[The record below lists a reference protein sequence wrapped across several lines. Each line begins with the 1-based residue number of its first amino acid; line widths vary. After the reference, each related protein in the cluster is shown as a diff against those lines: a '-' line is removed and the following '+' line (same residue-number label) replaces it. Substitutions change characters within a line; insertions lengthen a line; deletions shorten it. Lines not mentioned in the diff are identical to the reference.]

1 VGAETSGKAQVE
13 MKATRQAYAEAL
25 VELGREDPK
34 IVVLD
39 ADLSASTMTQQF
51 GRAFAG
57 RFFNTGIAEQNLM
70 SVAGGLAAGGKTVF
84 ASTFA
89 VFATGRAY
97 DQVRVSIAHNKL
109 NVKIAATHSGL
120 TVGEDG
126 ASHQALEDIAL
137 MRALPNMTVV
147 VPADATE
154 AGQAV
159 RLAAGRQGP
168 FYIRLGR
175 PPVPVLFGSDYRFE
189 LGRAKRL
196 LEGADVALFA
206 TGHMVAVAL
215 DAARLLDA
223 EGISVEV
230 VNVSTIKP
238 LDVDAVVAAARKC
251 GAAVTV
257 EEHSIIGGLGS
268 AVAEALAESF
278 PVLLRRVG
286 VRDVF
291 GESGKP
297 ADLLRAYGLVP
308 ESVAAAC
315 REVMARR

>member
-1 VGAETSGKAQVE
+1 
-13 MKATRQAYAEAL
+13 MKATRQAYGETL
-25 VELGREDPK
+25 VELGRENPN

-39 ADLSASTMTQQF
+39 ADLSASTMTQMF
-51 GRAFAG
+51 ARAFPD
-57 RFFNTGIAEQNLM
+57 RFFNAGIAEQNLM
-70 SVAGGLAAGGKTVF
+70 SVAGGLAAAGKTVF

-97 DQVRVSIAHNKL
+97 DQVRVGIAHNRL
-109 NVKIAATHSGL
+109 DVKIAATHSGL

-137 MRALPNMTVV
+137 MRVLPNMTVV

-154 AGQAV
+154 AAQAV
-159 RLAAGRQGP
+159 RAAAAKPGP

-175 PPVPVLFGSDYRFE
+175 PAVPVLFGTDYRFV
-189 LGRAKRL
+189 LGCARVLKQ
-196 LEGADVALFA
+196 GTGVAVYA

-215 DAARLLDA
+215 QAAEILA
-223 EGISVEV
+223 AGGISAEV

-238 LDVDAVVAAARKC
+238 LDTETIVSAARRC

-268 AVAEALAESF
+268 AVAEALSENY
-278 PVLLRRVG
+278 PVPLERVG

-297 ADLLRAYGLVP
+297 AELLEAYGL
-308 ESVAAAC
+308 SAAGVANAC
-315 REVMARR
+315 RKVTKRKGSG

>member
-1 VGAETSGKAQVE
+1 
-13 MKATRQAYAEAL
+13 MKATRQAYGETL
-25 VELGREDPK
+25 VELGRENPN

-39 ADLSASTMTQQF
+39 ADLSASTMTQMF
-51 GRAFAG
+51 SKAFPD
-57 RFFNTGIAEQNLM
+57 RFFNAGIAEQNLM
-70 SVAGGLAAGGKTVF
+70 SVAAGLAATGKTVF

-97 DQVRVSIAHNKL
+97 DQVRVGIAHNRL
-109 NVKIAATHSGL
+109 DVKIAATHSGL

-126 ASHQALEDIAL
+126 ASHQSLEDIAL
-137 MRALPNMTVV
+137 MRVLPNMTVV

-154 AGQAV
+154 AAQAV
-159 RLAAGRQGP
+159 RAAASTPGP

-175 PPVPVLFGSDYRFE
+175 PPVPVLFGADHRFV
-189 LGRAKRL
+189 LGRAEVLRH
-196 LEGADVALFA
+196 GTGVAVYA

-215 DAARLLDA
+215 EAAEILGA
-223 EGISVEV
+223 GGVSAEV

-238 LDVDAVVAAARKC
+238 LDTGTIVAAAKRC

-268 AVAEALAESF
+268 AIAEALCENY
-278 PVLLRRVG
+278 PVPLERVG

-297 ADLLRAYGLVP
+297 AELLKAYGLSA
-308 ESVAAAC
+308 EGVANAC
-315 REVMARR
+315 REVTRRKSTGPV

>member
-1 VGAETSGKAQVE
+1 
-13 MKATRQAYAEAL
+13 MKATRQAYGETL
-25 VELGREDPK
+25 VELGRENPN

-39 ADLSASTMTQQF
+39 ADLSASTMTQM
-51 GRAFAG
+51 FAKVFPG
-57 RFFNTGIAEQNLM
+57 RFFNVGVAEQNLM
-70 SVAGGLAAGGKTVF
+70 SVAGGLAAAGKTVF

-97 DQVRVSIAHNKL
+97 DQVRVGIAYNRL
-109 NVKIAATHSGL
+109 DVKIAATHSGL

-137 MRALPNMTVV
+137 MRGLPNMTVV

-154 AGQAV
+154 AAQAV
-159 RLAAGRQGP
+159 RAAAAQYGP

-175 PPVPVLFGSDYRFE
+175 PPVPVLFGGDYRFA
-189 LGRAKRL
+189 LGHAVSLRQ
-196 LEGADVALFA
+196 GTSVAVFA
-206 TGHMVAVAL
+206 TGHMVAFAL
-215 DAARLLDA
+215 EAAGVLAA
-223 EGISVEV
+223 EGVSTEV

-238 LDVDAVVAAARKC
+238 LDVKAVVAAARKC
-251 GAAVTV
+251 GAAVTA

-268 AVAEALAESF
+268 AIAEALSENF
-278 PVLLRRVG
+278 PAPLKRVG

-297 ADLLRAYGLVP
+297 EELLKAYGLSP
-308 ESVAAAC
+308 EGIAEAC
-315 REVMARR
+315 REVIRRK

>member
-1 VGAETSGKAQVE
+1 MAPE
-13 MKATRQAYAEAL
+13 MKATRQAYAETL
-25 VELGREDPK
+25 VELCKADER

-51 GRAFAG
+51 GKAFPG

-70 SVAGGLAAGGKTVF
+70 SVAGGLAAAGKTVF

-97 DQVRVSIAHNKL
+97 DQVRVAIAHNRL

-120 TVGEDG
+120 TAGEDG

-154 AGQAV
+154 AAQAV
-159 RLAAGRQGP
+159 RVAAAQQGP

-175 PPVPVLFGSDYRFE
+175 PPVPVLFGADYRFE
-189 LGRAKRL
+189 LGRARSL
-196 LEGADVALFA
+196 AQGSDVAVFA

-215 DAARLLDA
+215 EAARLLAA
-223 EGISVEV
+223 EGISAEV

-238 LDVDAVVAAARKC
+238 LDVEAVVAAARKC

-268 AVAEALAESF
+268 AVAEALSENF
-278 PVLLRRVG
+278 PVRLRRVG

-297 ADLLRAYGLVP
+297 AELLKAYGLSP
-308 ESVAAAC
+308 ECVVAAC
-315 REVMARR
+315 NEVIAWKRQGR

>member
-1 VGAETSGKAQVE
+1 
-13 MKATRQAYAEAL
+13 MKATRQAYGETL
-25 VELGREDPK
+25 VELGRENPDV
-34 IVVLD
+34 VVLD
-39 ADLSASTMTQQF
+39 ADLSASTMTRMF
-51 GRAFAG
+51 GKAFPD
-57 RFFNTGIAEQNLM
+57 RFFNVGIAEQNLM
-70 SVAGGLAAGGKTVF
+70 SVAGGLAAAGKTVF

-89 VFATGRAY
+89 IFATGRAF
-97 DQVRVSIAHNKL
+97 DQVRVSIAHNRL
-109 NVKIAATHSGL
+109 DVKIAATHSGL

-137 MRALPNMTVV
+137 MRVLPNMTVV

-154 AGQAV
+154 AAQAV
-159 RLAAGRQGP
+159 RAAAAQPGP

-175 PPVPVLFGSDYRFE
+175 PPVPMLFGPEYRFV
-189 LGRAKRL
+189 LGRATVLRQ
-196 LEGADVALFA
+196 GTGVVVFA

-215 DAARLLDA
+215 EAAGILWG
-223 EGISVEV
+223 EGISAGV

-238 LDVDAVVAAARKC
+238 LDVETIVAAAKRC

-268 AVAEALAESF
+268 AVAEALCENF
-278 PVLLRRVG
+278 PVPLVRVG

-297 ADLLRAYGLVP
+297 AELLKAYGLSADGV
-308 ESVAAAC
+308 VNAC
-315 REVMARR
+315 REVTKRK